1 MEYSLF
7 CKLIFKFILDTVNI
21 SYYDYEIILNID
33 ENKLDI
39 IKKILQYPCTNNIF
53 RNHLMIYLDR
63 IELNEEN
70 MKYAIWMKNIDLI
83 DYMLNKKYI
92 IL

>member
-1 MEYSLF
+1 
-7 CKLIFKFILDTVNI
+7 
-21 SYYDYEIILNID
+21 
-33 ENKLDI
+33 
-39 IKKILQYPCTNNIF
+39 
-53 RNHLMIYLDR
+53 MIYLDR

-92 IL
+92 ISNNDFLIMNYMCDEIRHHTDLFKILDVFIKYNYYILKEI

>member
-1 MEYSLF
+1 ML
-7 CKLIFKFILDTVNI
+7 LINTADTN
-21 SYYDYEIILNID
+21 DAA
-33 ENKLDI
+33 I

-92 IL
+92 ISNNDFLIEA